1 MNGQGEVKAAQAQQW
16 RSRSA
21 VRLERAEL
29 IERHWAPITRELL
42 AQAGVSAG
50 AHVLDVGTG
59 HGEPAL
65 TAARVVGSRGRV
77 VGVDLSPEMIEVAKI
92 RAHHSVGDF
101 VEWRVDDAER
111 LDLTDA
117 SFDAVLCR
125 NSLMFVPDP
134 ELAVRRMLA
143 VLRPGGTAAVAV
155 VGPEPTQEQWTMTV
169 DAIVTS
175 LGVPRPPAGAV
186 GEPGVYSVSD
196 AALLERLFSRAG
208 FGAVEV
214 TAQRLVYDF
223 HRPQEVVEWHEINP
237 TIMGLFEGQSQD
249 AADAAWR
256 AVVDAARERAD
267 VDGHVRIPSEILY
280 ARGRRPGS

>member
-1 MNGQGEVKAAQAQQW
+1 MRPAEDVKAAQAEQW

-21 VRLERAEL
+21 VRLERADL
-29 IERHWAPITRELL
+29 IERHWAPITDELL

-65 TAARVVGSRGRV
+65 AAARIVGSRGRV
-77 VGVDLSPEMIEVAKI
+77 VGVDLSPEMIDVARI
-92 RAHHSVGDF
+92 RAHQSAGDF
-101 VEWRVDDAER
+101 IEWRVDDAER
-111 LDLTDA
+111 LDLPGG

-134 ELAVRRMLA
+134 AVAIRRMLE

-169 DAIVTS
+169 DAIVRS
-175 LGVPRPPAGAV
+175 LGVPRPPARAV

-196 AALLERLFSRAG
+196 AALLQRLFADAG
-208 FGAVEV
+208 FADIVV
-214 TAQRLVYDF
+214 SSRRLVYDF
-223 HRPQEVVEWHEINP
+223 RKPEELVDWHEINP
-237 TIMGLFEGQSQD
+237 TIMGLFEGQSRE
-249 AADAAWR
+249 ASEAAWR
-256 AVVDAARERAD
+256 AVVETARERAD

-280 ARGRRPGS
+280 ARGRRPAS